1 MESFQCVHAQHGRLN
16 ANVSTAEVG
25 GQQVSGKSINPH
37 HIIRLTDTLL
47 GYKSQKYIHTDI
59 SMHTWILVTFGLG
72 LWANFYWR
80 CGTTSGL
87 SLFALAG
94 FVAGANPNILMKKDC
109 ILAMDTVSTGLCLS
123 ENWLCLSLP
132 YFTSHWIQ
140 IELASY
146 IKDNLRD
153 VIRICMSFWEPFDQ

>member
-16 ANVSTAEVG
+16 ANVSAAEVG
-25 GQQVSGKSINPH
+25 GQHVSGKSINPH

-59 SMHTWILVTFGLG
+59 SMHTWILVAFGLG